1 MTTSL
6 TDLLQQTRL
15 TVVEVDVARRRLRV
29 RGTLTPALTR
39 RAASA
44 RSCWPTRVTAAWKR

>member
-15 TVVEVDVARRRLRV
+15 TVVEVDAVRRRLRV
-29 RGTLTPALTR
+29 RGTLTPALSSLR
-39 RAASA
+39 RAHGRAG
-44 RSCWPTRVTAAWKR
+44 RRG